1 MRCNIMANATASAA
15 WCTLGKPFIQLSS
28 GWGYYVLILIAT
40 CGYSHW
46 PLKQLSTFDES
57 LCVGIRA
64 KKKKTPACSH
74 MKPIPRVNASA
85 LTPCTPDVTAPCFF
99 FVFVGEEK
107 SKLLLQQ
114 RAPWQ
119 EIWLSSQAPPD
130 RINVN
135 AAKFTAWFLAWAQ
148 QERAIHYSSSAAS
161 MHPEDSSRNTKCLLK
176 IAESINIV

>member
-1 MRCNIMANATASAA
+1 MNNGGESDIISSNNRPKEMRCNIMANATASAA

-64 KKKKTPACSH
+64 KKNKKKKTPACSH
-74 MKPIPRVNASA
+74 IKPIPRVNASA

-114 RAPWQ
+114 RAP
-119 EIWLSSQAPPD
+119 
-130 RINVN
+130 
-135 AAKFTAWFLAWAQ
+135 
-148 QERAIHYSSSAAS
+148 
-161 MHPEDSSRNTKCLLK
+161 
-176 IAESINIV
+176 